1 MRKEYDFSGM
11 KGRRNP
17 YAKQLKKQITIR
29 LGVDV
34 LEYFK
39 DLAAETRRI
48 CSIGD
53 ITPAAWMQQAVAG
66 PLSATPLVEDCTA
79 AIKALGE

>member
-1 MRKEYDFSGM
+1 MRKEYDFSKM

-29 LGVDV
+29 VGVDV

-39 DLAAETRRI
+39 GLAENTRI
-48 CSIGD
+48 PYQNLINLYLQDC
-53 ITPAAWMQQAVAG
+53 VASKRRPSSKWVSWNVPQSTG
-66 PLSATPLVEDCTA
+66 
-79 AIKALGE
+79 G